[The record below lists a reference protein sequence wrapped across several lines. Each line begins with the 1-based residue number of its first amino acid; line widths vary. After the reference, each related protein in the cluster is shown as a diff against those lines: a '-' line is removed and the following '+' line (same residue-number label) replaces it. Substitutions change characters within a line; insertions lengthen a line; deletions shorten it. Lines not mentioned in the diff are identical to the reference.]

1 MHRDPDP
8 EAVLGASESTE
19 NLKRTPLYDLH
30 VELGGKMVPF
40 AGYEMPVQYPMG
52 ILTEH
57 QHTRSGAGLF
67 DVSHMGQVR
76 LRGESFQ
83 QVASALERLCPADF
97 QSRASVQPSSA
108 ARRSRSAASTRV
120 WKKGEGSN
128 VSAARARSISA
139 ETSAASNAR
148 PHSAQPSAPI

>member
-1 MHRDPDP
+1 M
-8 EAVLGASESTE
+8 GASESTE

-67 DVSHMGQVR
+67 DVSHMGQIH

-97 QSRASVQPSSA
+97 QSL
-108 ARRSRSAASTRV
+108 
-120 WKKGEGSN
+120 
-128 VSAARARSISA
+128 
-139 ETSAASNAR
+139 
-148 PHSAQPSAPI
+148 APGQQR